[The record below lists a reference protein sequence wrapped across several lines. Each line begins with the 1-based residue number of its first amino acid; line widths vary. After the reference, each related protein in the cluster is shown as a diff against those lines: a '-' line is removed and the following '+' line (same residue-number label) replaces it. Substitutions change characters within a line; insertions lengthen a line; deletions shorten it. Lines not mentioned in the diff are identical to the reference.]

1 MTIVISSNMQK
12 TEFQTVKF
20 LSGILVLT
28 LILSS
33 TSLSSKTFSDFKL
46 VIQKM
51 ALNVPAQY
59 FNLCLQRCSLVLYNV
74 SAYRL

>member
-1 MTIVISSNMQK
+1 MQK

-28 LILSS
+28 LIRSS
-33 TSLSSKTFSDFKL
+33 TSLSSFSDFQL

-59 FNLCLQRCSLVLYNV
+59 FNLRLQRCSLVLYNV